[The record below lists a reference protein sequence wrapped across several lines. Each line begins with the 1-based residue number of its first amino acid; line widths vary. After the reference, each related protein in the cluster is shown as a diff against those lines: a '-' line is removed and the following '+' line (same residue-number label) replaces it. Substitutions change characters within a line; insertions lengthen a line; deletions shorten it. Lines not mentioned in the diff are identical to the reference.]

1 MEGEALRLAP
11 HCGARGALLPPGE
24 EIKGQ
29 GLPGAGE
36 KFADFPHKFP
46 LADSC
51 LGHASEKAC
60 DLGSPPK
67 HTACPWILFSGS
79 APGETQTRAELA
91 SEDASHKPQ
100 GQARDVASECLRSQ
114 LGTVL

>member
-60 DLGSPPK
+60 DLGRVFCCPEERGGVNEPCKLWSAV
-67 HTACPWILFSGS
+67 HTSLLVS
-79 APGETQTRAELA
+79 
-91 SEDASHKPQ
+91 
-100 GQARDVASECLRSQ
+100 
-114 LGTVL
+114 